1 MFRALRNHLKTSWR
15 KNGPVTSEKTRRT
28 RNRFAA
34 VVATAAASVA
44 IGSVAVRN
52 SQRVFDE
59 DLSSKPLGTVYKFQG
74 ESA

>member
-1 MFRALRNHLKTSWR
+1 MFRALRNHLKTTWK
-15 KNGPVTSEKTRRT
+15 KNGPVSSEKTRKN

-52 SQRVFDE
+52 SERVFDE
-59 DLSSKPLGTVYKFQG
+59 NLSSKPLGTVYKFQG
-74 ESA
+74 ESS